1 MKKFL
6 SFIIATIL
14 LTGCVSL
21 QKREEQKE
29 LMRKAVSEALKKR
42 QMYIDVRTMHPMRYA
57 SKTIT
62 SNYSLEVRGDTVRS
76 YLPYI
81 GVAHQA
87 PMSSNPQ
94 VLNFVERILSYKE
107 SHPKANLT
115 RIEMSLKTSEDNY
128 EYIVVNDDLSTCIDT
143 VNSVILSRKCAKENN
158 LDFIAQIKNEFTL
171 EGDI

>member
-42 QMYIDVRTMHPMRYA
+42 QMYIDVRTMHPMRYT

-128 EYIVVNDDLSTCIDT
+128 EYIVELYDTGEAYIDVRPQNSDLISFDG
-143 VNSVILSRKCAKENN
+143 E
-158 LDFIAQIKNEFTL
+158 LDPEQSFKDQ
-171 EGDI
+171 